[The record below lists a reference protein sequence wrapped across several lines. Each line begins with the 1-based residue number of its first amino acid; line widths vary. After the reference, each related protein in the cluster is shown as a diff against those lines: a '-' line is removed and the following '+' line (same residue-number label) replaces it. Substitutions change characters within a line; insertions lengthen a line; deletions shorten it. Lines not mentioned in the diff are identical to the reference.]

1 MAFVPEF
8 ESVFIRPFFS
18 ELLNK
23 KVAFDGF

>member
-8 ESVFIRPFFS
+8 EPVFIRPIFS